1 MALQECRVA
10 LPAKEGGG
18 GSGEL
23 RGGGWCS
30 DVNCTSYFPSK
41 VGDECESE
49 DFHMW
54 ALRRKGV
61 LGWGLVEDIKK
72 GRRLFSGPPV
82 LTTWGKLRLSGGC
95 EKERV
100 GLGHTH

>member
-1 MALQECRVA
+1 MTLQECRVA
-10 LPAKEGGG
+10 LPAKERV
-18 GSGEL
+18 GEL

-30 DVNCTSYFPSK
+30 DVNCTSYFPPSK

-61 LGWGLVEDIKK
+61 LGWGLVVEDIRK
-72 GRRLFSGPPV
+72 GRR
-82 LTTWGKLRLSGGC
+82 
-95 EKERV
+95 
-100 GLGHTH
+100 